1 MRVDYILAT
10 HLQCR
15 PRSDRV
21 KAALAD
27 GLVTLRDADGAEH
40 TIRDGTFQIV
50 VGAETLTCDGTTL
63 PRPFQRLLAVHK
75 EADGS
80 VEDAI
85 GALAHPDLG
94 MIGRLDRDTSGLILC
109 GTDGGLQC
117 LLAHP
122 CSHVPKTYE
131 VALGPSR
138 YARVHV
144 EEGPPSASG
153 PLDADAESKFE
164 QGLVLDDRRGTKC
177 AAATLERLGARRVR
191 VTLAEGMHHQ
201 VKRMVGS
208 VGAAVV
214 GLARTAVGP
223 VQLGTLAPGTARP
236 VTDDELKAIARAVP
250 LRLRGGAARK
260 AHQPDA
266 GRPCER
272 SIRARKAKNRGVV

>member
-50 VGAETLTCDGTTL
+50 VGAESLTCDGTEL
-63 PRPFQRLLAVHK
+63 KRPFQRLLAVHK

-122 CSHVPKTYE
+122 CSP
-131 VALGPSR
+131 
-138 YARVHV
+138 
-144 EEGPPSASG
+144 
-153 PLDADAESKFE
+153 
-164 QGLVLDDRRGTKC
+164 
-177 AAATLERLGARRVR
+177 
-191 VTLAEGMHHQ
+191 
-201 VKRMVGS
+201 
-208 VGAAVV
+208 
-214 GLARTAVGP
+214 
-223 VQLGTLAPGTARP
+223 RP
-236 VTDDELKAIARAVP
+236 QNL
-250 LRLRGGAARK
+250 
-260 AHQPDA
+260 
-266 GRPCER
+266 
-272 SIRARKAKNRGVV
+272 

>member
-10 HLQCR
+10 HLQCK

-21 KAALAD
+21 KAALAE
-27 GLVTLRDADGAEH
+27 GLVVLRDVDGGEH
-40 TIRDGTFQIV
+40 VIRDATFQIV
-50 VGAETLTCDGTTL
+50 VGAESLTCDGTAL

-153 PLDADAESKFE
+153 PLDADAESRFAD
-164 QGLVLDDRRGTKC
+164 GLVLDDRRGTKC
-177 AAATLERLGARRVR
+177 AAATLERIDDRRVR

-201 VKRMVGS
+201 VKRMVGAC
-208 VGAAVV
+208 GGAVV

-223 VQLGTLAPGTARP
+223 VQLGALAPGP
-236 VTDDELKAIARAVP
+236 
-250 LRLRGGAARK
+250 RG
-260 AHQPDA
+260 P
-266 GRPCER
+266 
-272 SIRARKAKNRGVV
+272 

>member
-10 HLQCR
+10 HLQCK

-27 GLVTLRDADGAEH
+27 GLVILRDADGGEH

-50 VGAETLTCDGTTL
+50 VGAETLTCDGTAL

-122 CSHVPKTYE
+122 CSHVSKTYD
-131 VALGPSR
+131 VALGC
-138 YARVHV
+138 V
-144 EEGPPSASG
+144 EIN
-153 PLDADAESKFE
+153 L
-164 QGLVLDDRRGTKC
+164 
-177 AAATLERLGARRVR
+177 
-191 VTLAEGMHHQ
+191 
-201 VKRMVGS
+201 
-208 VGAAVV
+208 
-214 GLARTAVGP
+214 
-223 VQLGTLAPGTARP
+223 
-236 VTDDELKAIARAVP
+236 
-250 LRLRGGAARK
+250 
-260 AHQPDA
+260 
-266 GRPCER
+266 
-272 SIRARKAKNRGVV
+272 